1 MTKPKAPEHLS
12 LPARRLFD
20 SIHGLY
26 ALEDH
31 DRAVLVKALEAWD
44 RGEQARQRIDADG
57 LTVTS
62 RFGEVKPHPLLT
74 VERDARSAFLAAMR
88 QLGLDYEPVTNQ
100 QRTANA
106 RAARW
111 TA

>member
-1 MTKPKAPEHLS
+1 MSKPRAPEHLS
-12 LPARRLFD
+12 LPARHLFD

-26 ALEDH
+26 QLEDH

-57 LTVTS
+57 LTIES
-62 RFGEVKPHPLLT
+62 RFGEAKPHPLLT
-74 VERDARSAFLAAMR
+74 VERDSRSAFLAAMK
-88 QLGLDYEPVTNQ
+88 QLGLDYEPTTNQ
-100 QRTANA
+100 ERTAGA

-111 TA
+111 SS